1 MLPTDKGSP
10 RRETVWGVLGRR
22 AGAAVSVG
30 ICRLEISRVPG
41 LHCLQAGNCVM
52 IETAD
57 FRSTQTLRLLYTRKV
72 LILDYFLY
80 IAFISMNSKSLTDC

>member
-1 MLPTDKGSP
+1 
-10 RRETVWGVLGRR
+10 
-22 AGAAVSVG
+22 
-30 ICRLEISRVPG
+30 
-41 LHCLQAGNCVM
+41 M